1 MSPKFFSVQIYPS
14 KSDAD
19 SELISD
25 RKGNSEIASRMRAPH
40 PMASRMRAAFS
51 HTFKNPSPLSLLA
64 SRVDKYYVSHN
75 ALNTSSESF
84 GHRPPI
90 AAWPTL
96 CLDHH
101 VPLECLLGDYRAS
114 IAVGGWRRPG
124 GGGYEESEGV
134 GEWCVS
140 C

>member
-1 MSPKFFSVQIYPS
+1 MALSSNTRASHSNSRWMEFWQSWMSPNFFSVQICPS

-25 RKGNSEIASRMRAPH
+25 RNGNSEIASRMR
-40 PMASRMRAAFS
+40 STFS

-75 ALNTSSESF
+75 PLNTSSESF

-96 CLDHH
+96 CLDHP

-114 IAVGGWRRPG
+114 TVRLTSNYYP
-124 GGGYEESEGV
+124 
-134 GEWCVS
+134 
-140 C
+140 

>member
-1 MSPKFFSVQIYPS
+1 MSPNFFSVQICPS

-25 RKGNSEIASRMRAPH
+25 RKGNSEIASRMRA
-40 PMASRMRAAFS
+40 AFL

-75 ALNTSSESF
+75 PLNTSLESF

-96 CLDHH
+96 CLDHP

-124 GGGYEESEGV
+124 GGGYEESGGV